1 MPRRIFLTG
10 LLIATG
16 VFAWQSNSVWPPPV
30 QKLPES
36 NAALPVDQALKTF
49 FLPPGYKLEVVAS
62 EPLIKDPIVMDQD
75 ADGRLYVIE
84 MPAFAMDMEMRDS
97 FEPLCRIVVLE
108 DTNNDGRMDKR
119 TVFMDKLILPRAIKV
134 LANGVLVGEPPNLWF
149 VQDTD
154 GDLKADKKEL
164 VRADFGRKEANI
176 EHNANGLYW
185 SMDNTINTSEHAWN
199 LRWKPGNKFEIEP
212 GLVRGQ
218 WNVSQDD
225 GGRIFRNWNEQP
237 LFVDA
242 VAMKYYARNPNLS
255 RTRGLYEVLIERN
268 ETTIWPVRPTPGLQ
282 RAYREEMLRP
292 DGTSRTYAS
301 SADPWIFRGDRLPK
315 EMYGNAFVADSPT
328 NLVHRLIVDDDGT
341 GRLKARDAY
350 AKGEIIASTDERFRP
365 VNLMG
370 AADGTLYI
378 VDMYRG
384 VVQDIAYQT
393 DYLKTYI
400 KTNKL
405 EMPVGYGRIYRLVH
419 ESLKPGPKPALSK
432 ASPAALVKTLE
443 HPNGWWRDTAQQLLV
458 QRQDKSVVPALRKL
472 ALTAKDWRT
481 RLHALWTI
489 DGLDATDE
497 PTVTKAFDDKSPDV
511 RAAAIRLSERWLR
524 EGPHQKMMQAA
535 VRKHLGDP
543 NWIVRR
549 QLTASLGELPR
560 DARPGAMAEALAKY
574 GGDAISVDIAVSGL
588 AGLESAVLDKV
599 LLSSVTETQ
608 AADAVA
614 MLAAAVIKGRNEA
627 EAAKV
632 FAAAGDDAKSPWQ
645 RMALLK
651 GADSGLAAPSGGGG
665 RPPGQNS
672 GRRPAATA
680 PGFHVAAEP
689 KTLTA
694 LAAGQGEMAALAKQI
709 VARVQW
715 PGKPAPPRTGPPL
728 TPEEENLVVDG
739 ARVYS
744 NFCAGCHKADGTGD
758 RPATNLVS
766 SKLIPAFQEAVL
778 RVVLHGK
785 EGAGGLMP
793 PLASALNDEQI
804 AAVLS
809 YIRRSWGH
817 SAPAVS
823 PAGVKETRGVNKL
836 RKTPWTDD
844 ELKRFAAPPNFGVRA
859 VN

>member
-1 MPRRIFLTG
+1 
-10 LLIATG
+10 
-16 VFAWQSNSVWPPPV
+16 
-30 QKLPES
+30 
-36 NAALPVDQALKTF
+36 
-49 FLPPGYKLEVVAS
+49 
-62 EPLIKDPIVMDQD
+62 
-75 ADGRLYVIE
+75 
-84 MPAFAMDMEMRDS
+84 
-97 FEPLCRIVVLE
+97 
-108 DTNNDGRMDKR
+108 
-119 TVFMDKLILPRAIKV
+119 
-134 LANGVLVGEPPNLWF
+134 
-149 VQDTD
+149 
-154 GDLKADKKEL
+154 
-164 VRADFGRKEANI
+164 
-176 EHNANGLYW
+176 
-185 SMDNTINTSEHAWN
+185 MDNTINTSEHAWN

-255 RTRGLYEVLIERN
+255 RTRGLYEALIERH
-268 ETTIWPVRPTPGLQ
+268 ETAIWPVRPTPGLQ

-292 DGTSRTYAS
+292 DGTARTYAS

-315 EMYGNAFVADSPT
+315 DLYGNAFVADSPT

-378 VDMYRG
+378 ADMYRG
-384 VVQDIAYQT
+384 VVQDIACQT

-400 KTNKL
+400 KINKL
-405 EMPVGYGRIYRLVH
+405 ELPVGYGRIYRLVH
-419 ESLKPGPKPALSK
+419 ESMKPGPKPALSK
-432 ASPAALVKTLE
+432 ASPAVLMKTLE

-472 ALTAKDWRT
+472 ALSAKDWRT

-489 DGLDATDE
+489 DGLDSTDE
-497 PTVTKAFDDKSPDV
+497 PTVTKALNDKSPDV

-524 EGPHQKMMQAA
+524 EGKMQAA
-535 VRKHLGDP
+535 VTKQLGDP

-560 DARPGAMAEALAKY
+560 EVRAAAMAEALAKY
-574 GGDAISVDIAVSGL
+574 GDDAISVDIAVSGL
-588 AGLESAVLDKV
+588 AGIEGAVLDKILV
-599 LLSSVTETQ
+599 SSASEKQVSG
-608 AADAVA
+608 AVA
-614 MLAAAVIKGRNEA
+614 MLAAAVVKSRNET

-632 FAAAGDDAKSPWQ
+632 FAAAGDNTKVQWQ
-645 RMALLK
+645 RMALLQ

-672 GRRPAATA
+672 TRRPGANA
-680 PGFHVAAEP
+680 PGFNVAAEP

-694 LAAGQGEMAALAKQI
+694 LAAGEGEMAALAKQI

-728 TPEEENLVVDG
+728 TAAEEKRVADG
-739 ARVYS
+739 GPIYANY
-744 NFCAGCHKADGTGD
+744 CAGCHKADGSGD
-758 RPATNLVS
+758 RGSTNLVG
-766 SKLIPAFQEAVL
+766 SKLVPALQEAIL

-785 EGAGGLMP
+785 EGASGLMP
-793 PLASALNDEQI
+793 PLAAALNDDQV

-817 SAPAVS
+817 SATVIS
-823 PAGVKETRGVNKL
+823 PAAVKETRGVNKL
-836 RKTPWTDD
+836 RKTPWTDE
-844 ELKRFAAPPNFGVRA
+844 ELKRFSAPPSFGGRA
-859 VN
+859 PN